1 MQNSDEYLLYPG
13 IGTRGGKRHAAN
25 VIFQMVQNQI
35 VLVAVAEQQSHY
47 GFGLCKCTMGEFN
60 PPREQEIRAPGERW
74 MRPGVAQQHSQQ
86 LWPP

>member
-35 VLVAVAEQQSHY
+35 VLAAVAEQQPHNGIWPVQMY
-47 GFGLCKCTMGEFN
+47 GGRVQTHQFKKSEHWERRCMG
-60 PPREQEIRAPGERW
+60 PGMAEL
-74 MRPGVAQQHSQQ
+74 HSQQ
-86 LWPP
+86 L